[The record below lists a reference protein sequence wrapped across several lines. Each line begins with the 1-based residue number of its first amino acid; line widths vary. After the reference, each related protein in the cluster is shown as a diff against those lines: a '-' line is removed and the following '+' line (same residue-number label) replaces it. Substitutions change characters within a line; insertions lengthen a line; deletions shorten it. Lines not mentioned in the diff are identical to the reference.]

1 MSEDYKDLNLGTISA
16 DSVTV
21 YQSLLRPT
29 GPIYT
34 VLGNYKLQ

>member
-1 MSEDYKDLNLGTISA
+1 MPA
-16 DSVTV
+16 DAVLV
-21 YQSLLRPT
+21 YQSQLRPT